1 MNSEEMAKVICDT
14 LSAKKA
20 YDIVKINVQGKT
32 VIADYFII
40 ASGKSKTQ
48 VKSLT
53 EYAVEAVEKAGG
65 NAMRKEGLDECRWAV
80 VDFGDV
86 ILHVFNDETRLFY
99 HLERLWADDDN
110 VEKIEG

>member
-53 EYAVEAVEKAGG
+53 
-65 NAMRKEGLDECRWAV
+65 
-80 VDFGDV
+80 
-86 ILHVFNDETRLFY
+86 
-99 HLERLWADDDN
+99 
-110 VEKIEG
+110 